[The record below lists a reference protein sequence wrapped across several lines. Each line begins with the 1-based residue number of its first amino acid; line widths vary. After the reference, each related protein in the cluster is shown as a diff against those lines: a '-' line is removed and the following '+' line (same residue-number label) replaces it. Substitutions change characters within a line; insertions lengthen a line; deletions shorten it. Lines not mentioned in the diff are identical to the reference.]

1 MILLFAD
8 KQLAATENICKRSS
22 AHAFFENKL
31 IQCPPRQRHFFMK
44 SHKRVEGKDEDS
56 DFGRWLAAASGDPQR
71 PLLAYRNV
79 LIHSRSR
86 KVLVEEAIPYG
97 YPNLIGR
104 DVMVRE
110 EEIQFLGLMDCIREE
125 QDGLVPCR
133 KIWPSRAPQGIRR
146 KITETLQQM
155 PQKLQIWDAELNV
168 EFIAGQDGKIYP
180 IEIALRCGGNG
191 IPQLLSDITGVD

>member
-1 MILLFAD
+1 MDSSDSKGLTLL
-8 KQLAATENICKRSS
+8 R
-22 AHAFFENKL
+22 
-31 IQCPPRQRHFFMK
+31 K
-44 SHKRVEGKDEDS
+44 S
-56 DFGRWLAAASGDPQR
+56 DPQR

-79 LIHSRSR
+79 LIHSRSG

-110 EEIQFLGLMDCIREE
+110 GEIQFLGLMDCIREE

-155 PQKLQIWDAELNV
+155 TQKLQIWDAELNV